1 MANNWLL
8 TIGSPSLLA
17 SWFSLLGSGEMM
29 GHLGEPRGPEV
40 LLGVEAPS
48 EGLREVLRLQ
58 RLLRLLEARLLLRLL
73 ECRLLLPE
81 VLLEVEL
88 LLLLGWLGSKL
99 LLWLLRLKICELLLL
114 RLELLA
120 RRLLL
125 LSRWLRGSE
134 LAQGVPE
141 LGGVEECIDSIDERL
156 EEGS

>member
-1 MANNWLL
+1 MNLWK
-8 TIGSPSLLA
+8 S
-17 SWFSLLGSGEMM
+17 
-29 GHLGEPRGPEV
+29 RDPEV
-40 LLGVEAPS
+40 WLGFQVAA
-48 EGLREVLRLQ
+48 EGLRNVSWVDC
-58 RLLRLLEARLLLRLL
+58 LLRLLLELLLLLL
-73 ECRLLLPE
+73 EGALLLEASLLLPE

-120 RRLLL
+120 MRLLL

-141 LGGVEECIDSIDERL
+141 LGGVEECIDSIYERL